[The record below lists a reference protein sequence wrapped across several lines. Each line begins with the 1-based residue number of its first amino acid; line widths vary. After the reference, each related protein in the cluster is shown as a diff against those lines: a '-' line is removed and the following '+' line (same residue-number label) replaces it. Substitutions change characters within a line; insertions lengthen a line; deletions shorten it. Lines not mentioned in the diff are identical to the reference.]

1 MFLRKIRTSITKLIL
16 PSLHLILK
24 LLKANTRT
32 VNFLN
37 DKKTNAN
44 NSYNFQTNIEKLL
57 KNRKLIGLDVG
68 AQGGFNSD
76 KFFPE
81 RYNKYF
87 ESILVDPLKNSL
99 EGKESTHT
107 INKGL
112 WSSKGVRKLY
122 ILNKRPQSSSMYEPD
137 KKSLSIYGF
146 EEKDFHLFDVSKTE
160 TVECDTLSSS
170 LKALNINTLDYL
182 KIDTQGAEL
191 EILKGLENYRPLLIK
206 CEIQIFPMYKKEPSW
221 TEVTDLL
228 YKLGYIVSDW
238 KKIGSHATRTPVEMD
253 MVFIPNFLM
262 DSGKKLILEKEK
274 EFISLMLISGQI
286 KLLKKISKILD
297 LGHSESYMKTKDR
310 YFN

>member
-1 MFLRKIRTSITKLIL
+1 MFLRKIRISITKLIL
-16 PSLHLILK
+16 PFLHKILQ

-37 DKKTNAN
+37 DKKINAN
-44 NSYNFQTNIEKLL
+44 NVYNFQINIEALL
-57 KNRKLIGLDVG
+57 KNKKLIGLDVG

-81 RYNKYF
+81 KYNKYF
-87 ESILVDPLKNSL
+87 ESILVDPLKDSL
-99 EGKESTHT
+99 KNAQNKHV

-112 WSSKGVRKLY
+112 WSSKGIRKLY
-122 ILNKRPQSSSMYEPD
+122 VLNKRPQSSSMYEPD
-137 KKSLSIYGF
+137 KKSLTIYGF
-146 EEKDFHLFDVSKTE
+146 KEKDFHLFDVEKTE
-160 TVECDTLSSS
+160 MVECDTLSSS
-170 LKALNINTLDYL
+170 LKELDINTLDYL

-191 EILKGLENYRPLLIK
+191 EILKGLESYRPLIIK
-206 CEIQIFPMYKKEPSW
+206 CEVQIFPMYKKEPNW

-228 YKLGYIVSDW
+228 YKLGYMVSDW

-253 MVFIPNFLM
+253 MVFIPNFLI
-262 DSGKKLILEKEK
+262 DSGKKLILEKER

-286 KLLKKISKILD
+286 KLLQKASKILS
-297 LGHSESYMKTKDR
+297 LGYSEFYMKIEDR

>member
-16 PSLHLILK
+16 PSLYLILK

-57 KNRKLIGLDVG
+57 KNKKLIGLDVG

-112 WSSKGVRKLY
+112 WSSKGARKLY

-206 CEIQIFPMYKKEPSW
+206 CEVQIFPMYKKEPSW

-253 MVFIPNFLM
+253 MVFIPNFLI

>member
-1 MFLRKIRTSITKLIL
+1 MFLRKIRISITKLIL

-37 DKKTNAN
+37 DKKINAN
-44 NSYNFQTNIEKLL
+44 DTYNFQTNIEKLL
-57 KNRKLIGLDVG
+57 ENKKLIGLDVG

-87 ESILVDPLKNSL
+87 ESILVDPLQNSL
-99 EGKESTHT
+99 DDKESTHT

-112 WSSKGVRKLY
+112 WSSKGIRKLY

-170 LKALNINTLDYL
+170 LKGLNINTLDYL

-191 EILKGLENYRPLLIK
+191 EILKGLENYKPLLIK
-206 CEIQIFPMYKKEPSW
+206 CEVQIFPMYKKEPAW

-238 KKIGSHATRTPVEMD
+238 KKIGSHATRSPVEMD
-253 MVFIPNFLM
+253 MVFIPNFLI
-262 DSGKKLILEKEK
+262 DSGKKLIQKKER

-297 LGHSESYMKTKDR
+297 LGHSELYMKTKDR